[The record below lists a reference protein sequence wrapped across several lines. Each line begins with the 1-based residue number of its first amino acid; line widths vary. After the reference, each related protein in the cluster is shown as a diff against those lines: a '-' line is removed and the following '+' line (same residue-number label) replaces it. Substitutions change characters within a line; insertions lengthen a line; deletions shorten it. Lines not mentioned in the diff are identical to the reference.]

1 MSAIPSLGQYKKT
14 AVVAHDL
21 VVTAM
26 AFVATFFL
34 RFEGPILDERLP
46 YLPFL
51 VPPFVAF
58 AAGVYWFFG
67 LYKSRWRFASIPDL
81 SNIAKAVTVL
91 AVSLLVLDYLLV
103 APTAFGGFFFGKIFI
118 VLYWMVQIFALGGPR
133 VAYRYSRYLR

>member
-14 AVVAHDL
+14 AVVGHDL
-21 VVTAM
+21 LVTAV

-91 AVSLLVLDYLLV
+91 AGALLVLGPFM
-103 APTAFGGFFFGKIFI
+103 AG
-118 VLYWMVQIFALGGPR
+118 VLRGYAGSLFEAVVQVGLGG
-133 VAYRYSRYLR
+133 